1 MRDIG
6 ILKIKSHE
14 PALPLIQGGMAVG
27 ISLDGLSAAVASAG
41 GVGTIGTAGIGMTI
55 EGYARNFKQASIEG
69 LKNVIRKARSKTD
82 GLLGVNIMVALT
94 NYQDMVVTALREKID
109 MIISGAGLPLDLPSY
124 LEEGSKTAIIP
135 IVSSLKSAKV
145 ILKRWFGKF
154 RYIPDAF
161 IVEGPKAGGHLGYR
175 IEDLQ
180 SQEFSLSSTIPQV
193 RQLTE
198 EIKREYGKDVPVIA
212 AGGRFEREDVQEM
225 FELGASGVQV
235 GTAFIGTQECDADIR
250 FKQALIEAKKEDIV
264 IIKSPVGMPGRVIR
278 NKFLVDVE
286 AGNKKPFKCVYHC
299 IKTCNFRETPYCIA
313 QALMN
318 ACRGD
323 LENGFA
329 FSGTE
334 GYRIKEITTVKDV
347 IERLFGTGPLSLY

>member
-161 IVEGPKAGGHLGYR
+161 A
-175 IEDLQ
+175 
-180 SQEFSLSSTIPQV
+180 
-193 RQLTE
+193 QL
-198 EIKREYGKDVPVIA
+198 
-212 AGGRFEREDVQEM
+212 
-225 FELGASGVQV
+225 
-235 GTAFIGTQECDADIR
+235 
-250 FKQALIEAKKEDIV
+250 
-264 IIKSPVGMPGRVIR
+264 
-278 NKFLVDVE
+278 
-286 AGNKKPFKCVYHC
+286 
-299 IKTCNFRETPYCIA
+299 
-313 QALMN
+313 
-318 ACRGD
+318 
-323 LENGFA
+323 
-329 FSGTE
+329 
-334 GYRIKEITTVKDV
+334 
-347 IERLFGTGPLSLY
+347 

>member
-1 MRDIG
+1 
-6 ILKIKSHE
+6 
-14 PALPLIQGGMAVG
+14 
-27 ISLDGLSAAVASAG
+27 
-41 GVGTIGTAGIGMTI
+41 
-55 EGYARNFKQASIEG
+55 
-69 LKNVIRKARSKTD
+69 
-82 GLLGVNIMVALT
+82 MVALT

-175 IEDLQ
+175 VEDLQ

-212 AGGRFEREDVQEM
+212 AGGIFEREDVQEM